1 MEAVSTNNK
10 RIAKNTILLYFRM
23 FIMVSVAL
31 FTSRVVLQT
40 LGIEDYGIYNVV
52 GGIVSLMGVVNAAL
66 VIATQRFITYELG
79 VGDVGKVNKIFSASI
94 VCFAILSLIIF
105 VLAETVGV
113 WFLNNKM
120 VIPDNRIVAANWL
133 LQFSILA
140 CINTLMANPYN
151 ACIIAH
157 EKMNVYAYV
166 SILEVVLKLVV
177 VYLLLIIPFDRLIVY
192 GVLILLCQFTVT
204 MVYRIYGSRNF
215 KECKIVIHK
224 DSAIY
229 KKMFSFTSWN
239 LLGSIAN
246 LLQTQGLNILL
257 NLFFNPSINA
267 SRGIATQVNNNVG
280 NFFNNF
286 FTAVRP
292 QIIKYYSVGDKENLY
307 KLINR
312 SSRFSYYLILLIS
325 LPVILEATELLR
337 LWLGIVP
344 DYAVIFTKLMIAI
357 TAVDAISNP
366 LMTLAQANGNIKMYS
381 IVNGSLLL
389 TIVPLSYVCLKLS
402 LGPTSVFIVAL
413 TIATICLFAR
423 MLLLKRMVNFDIFS
437 YMKKSLLPILMV
449 TIVASVPPI
458 LLKGNMNIGNVI
470 SFILV
475 ICTSVFSTII
485 AALFLGMSSVERQ
498 KIFKMIHIDR
508 IFKSHI

>member
-23 FIMVSVAL
+23 FIMVAVAL

-66 VIATQRFITYELG
+66 VVATQRFITYELG
-79 VGDVGKVNKIFSASI
+79 VGNFVKVNKIFSASI
-94 VCFAILSLIIF
+94 ICFAILSLIIF

-204 MVYRIYGSRNF
+204 MVYRIYGIRNF

-286 FTAVRP
+286 LP
-292 QIIKYYSVGDKENLY
+292 Q
-307 KLINR
+307 
-312 SSRFSYYLILLIS
+312 
-325 LPVILEATELLR
+325 
-337 LWLGIVP
+337 
-344 DYAVIFTKLMIAI
+344 
-357 TAVDAISNP
+357 
-366 LMTLAQANGNIKMYS
+366 
-381 IVNGSLLL
+381 
-389 TIVPLSYVCLKLS
+389 
-402 LGPTSVFIVAL
+402 
-413 TIATICLFAR
+413 
-423 MLLLKRMVNFDIFS
+423 
-437 YMKKSLLPILMV
+437 
-449 TIVASVPPI
+449 
-458 LLKGNMNIGNVI
+458 
-470 SFILV
+470 
-475 ICTSVFSTII
+475 
-485 AALFLGMSSVERQ
+485 
-498 KIFKMIHIDR
+498 
-508 IFKSHI
+508 